1 MLFVKQNTNKL
12 PTKNGFKTS
21 STFRY
26 VSDLQQMSTSPAVSQ
41 MSSPGI
47 PVDRTNNHI
56 GPNNGTGNSGGNG
69 GGTGANGGTNN
80 TPNSTINSNANSN
93 TDQLLNGGSDF
104 PNRTTLVLTNP
115 TSDNRNGLNVLNTN
129 GPTDRTSNGIV
140 TIDRSHIDMNPI
152 SGINLND
159 RLIQERNRQLQ
170 ERALQERVL
179 HERVL
184 QERVLHERVLQDG
197 PRLA

>member
-1 MLFVKQNTNKL
+1 MN
-12 PTKNGFKTS
+12 
-21 STFRY
+21 
-26 VSDLQQMSTSPAVSQ
+26 TSPAVSQ

-56 GPNNGTGNSGGNG
+56 GTG
-69 GGTGANGGTNN
+69 GGSNNN
-80 TPNSTINSNANSN
+80 TPNPTVNTNANASA
-93 TDQLLNGGSDF
+93 DQLLNGQDGA
-104 PNRTTLVLTNP
+104 NRATLVLTNQP
-115 TSDNRNGLNVLNTN
+115 PDNRNGLNALNTN
-129 GPTDRTSNGIV
+129 GPTDRTPNGIV

-170 ERALQERVL
+170 ERAL
-179 HERVL
+179 HERI
-184 QERVLHERVLQDG
+184 LQDG

>member
-1 MLFVKQNTNKL
+1 MN
-12 PTKNGFKTS
+12 
-21 STFRY
+21 
-26 VSDLQQMSTSPAVSQ
+26 TSPAVSQ

-56 GPNNGTGNSGGNG
+56 VPNNGNGSGS
-69 GGTGANGGTNN
+69 NN
-80 TPNSTINSNANSN
+80 TPNPVVN
-93 TDQLLNGGSDF
+93 TNTNTTADQLLNGQDGT
-104 PNRTTLVLTNP
+104 NRATLVLTNQP
-115 TSDNRNGLNVLNTN
+115 PDNRNGLNVLNTN
-129 GPTDRTSNGIV
+129 GPTDRTPNGIV

-170 ERALQERVL
+170 ERAL

-184 QERVLHERVLQDG
+184 QERALHERVLQDG